1 MIKTNKNV
9 SIIGL
14 GNISSYLCKSL
25 LNIGVSV
32 SGVTDNIN
40 RKKELQKMGVKVF
53 KKSEISK
60 NIKLADSLIITVPP
74 DSNGCPIIRN
84 FGPDIIKSNISWLG
98 YLSSTSVYGNQYGK
112 VVNEKTKINPIEEKA
127 IYRFKAENNVIKL
140 ASKSSINA
148 EIFRVAGIYGPEN
161 NIFKRILSDQI
172 IIINKYNHYFNRIH
186 VSDIARVLTLASYSG
201 KNKGIVNLSDDFPAL
216 QIDVIKY
223 AYNKL
228 NLKIPQIQEY
238 EDIKHTLSP
247 SLKRFWEDNKK
258 VDNNLLNTK
267 YGPLLYP
274 SYKEGLKSIYNSLI
288 NK

>member
-1 MIKTNKNV
+1 MVK
-9 SIIGL
+9 
-14 GNISSYLCKSL
+14 L
-25 LNIGVSV
+25 LM
-32 SGVTDNIN
+32 
-40 RKKELQKMGVKVF
+40 K
-53 KKSEISK
+53 
-60 NIKLADSLIITVPP
+60 
-74 DSNGCPIIRN
+74 
-84 FGPDIIKSNISWLG
+84 
-98 YLSSTSVYGNQYGK
+98 
-112 VVNEKTKINPIEEKA
+112 KTKINPIEEKA

-186 VSDIARVLTLASYSG
+186 VSDIARVLTMASYSG

-247 SLKRFWEDNKK
+247 PLKRFWENNKK
-258 VDNNLLNTK
+258 VDNNLLNIN